1 MKNSRTIIAKAAAD
15 TSTLGAGGKMNA
27 EQASQFITY
36 MQDYSPFLK
45 KVNFIKMLKT
55 TRDLDSL
62 EVNKRALRRQ
72 KENAEN
78 AATGTVTHKR
88 RTLSAVG
95 VIMPYDVSFQY
106 LKENIEGQ
114 KADTKLAKMFAQQ
127 FANDTVELAFL
138 GDESSSDGFI
148 SINDGWIKLA
158 KDDSDV
164 HKYELNSSTDYL
176 GTVFPG
182 LLAAMPTKYYNLY
195 TEEDKSKIKIFC
207 SPAVNRTY
215 KQQLQSRNSALGDA
229 MITSGKNVCYD
240 GFEIVPVA
248 FMPDDT
254 QIVTPYENLV
264 YGIYGQSLEVYHDV
278 KPRLT
283 RHEYTLLADF
293 DMEINNPDALVI
305 GGNFTTVTPTP
316 PAGEDNQSQGG

>member
-1 MKNSRTIIAKAAAD
+1 MKNSRTIIKKAAAD
-15 TSTLGAGGKMNA
+15 TSALGTGGKMNA

-36 MQDYSPFLK
+36 MQDSSSFLK

-95 VIMPYDVSFQY
+95 VIMPYDVTIQY
-106 LKENIEGQ
+106 LKENIQGQ
-114 KADTKLAKMFAQQ
+114 KADTKLAQMFAKQ
-127 FANDTVELAFL
+127 FANDSVELAFL
-138 GDESSSDGFI
+138 GDETDSDNFI
-148 SINDGWIKLA
+148 NINNGWIKIA
-158 KDDSDV
+158 KSDSDT
-164 HKYELNSSTDYL
+164 HKVETNSSTDYL
-176 GTVFPG
+176 NTVFPA
-182 LLAAMPTKYYNLY
+182 LLDAMPTKYYSLY
-195 TEEDKSKIKIFC
+195 TDEDKSKIKIFC
-207 SPAVNRTY
+207 STSVNRKY
-215 KQQLQSRNSALGDA
+215 KQQLQSRNTALGDA
-229 MITSGKNVCYD
+229 LITGGKNVSYD

-248 FMPDDT
+248 FMPDDV
-254 QIVTPYENLV
+254 QIVTPYENLI

-278 KPRLT
+278 KPRFT

-305 GGNFTTVTPTP
+305 GGNFTAVTPP
-316 PAGEDNQSQGG
+316 SGEDNQSQGG